1 MHFYVSFLTIIT
13 TLFSITTGLHAM
25 DVDDADL
32 TKNLSGATE
41 RSLLTSHRHDSPCIA
56 RSNSDFL
63 RIEKNL
69 ISDVNDLQF
78 WGIGLF
84 KSHDIFGNGICRL
97 TASKWSHI
105 GVILK
110 SKSHQT
116 KYIFESTGN
125 PSDILKGI
133 KPQVQIHAWD
143 EQVSAYNGNV
153 AMRKF
158 LFNQGKPD
166 AISVKD
172 YVLKN
177 LGKPYEKDIWRL
189 LHSLQQDNLVEDN
202 TSMFC
207 SELVGEMTLALK
219 MRNDANVSEN
229 FVPRHF
235 GDSISQP
242 HFGGLYGG
250 AFDAIKVVKLTEEHL
265 YDNCCALF

>member
-1 MHFYVSFLTIIT
+1 MQLCSVFLSMIT
-13 TLFSITTGLHAM
+13 LYISLGTSLDAM
-25 DVDDADL
+25 DHDDLDS
-32 TKNLSGATE
+32 TKNSSGTNE
-41 RSLLTSHRHDSPCIA
+41 RSLLVAHHHDSPAIA
-56 RSNSDFL
+56 RSNSHFL
-63 RIEKNL
+63 RLEKSL
-69 ISDVNDLQF
+69 IDDVDDLQF

-110 SKSHQT
+110 SKAHQT

-133 KPQVQIHAWD
+133 KPQVQIHPWD

-153 AMRKF
+153 ATRKF
-158 LFNQGKPD
+158 RFQQNKPD
-166 AISVKD
+166 STNVKD

-189 LHSLQQDNLVEDN
+189 LKSLQEDNLVEDN

-219 MRNDANVSEN
+219 MRSDANVSEN

-235 GDSISQP
+235 GDPISQP
-242 HFGGLYGG
+242 HFAGLYGG
-250 AFDAIKVVKLTEEHL
+250 MFDPIKVVKLTEEHL
-265 YDNCCALF
+265 YDNCCVLF